1 MCFTNVNVDYTFCV
15 LNEEPP
21 EILEVYCSNV
31 SSNVMIID
39 WCTSIKDIVSVTVA
53 VKNISTGIETSV
65 CAEWS
70 GSSVT
75 STAVHMDH
83 SSTYNVT
90 VIVVLSN
97 CRQSV
102 SSAPHTFHGCGH
114 DFMMSTGFT
123 TIISPQ
129 PTNQHSTICIQPKH
143 LHL

>member
-1 MCFTNVNVDYTFCV
+1 
-15 LNEEPP
+15 
-21 EILEVYCSNV
+21 
-31 SSNVMIID
+31 MIID
-39 WCTSIKDIVSVTVA
+39 WCTSIKDIVSVTVT

-129 PTNQHSTICIQPKH
+129 PTKTTFYHLHSTKTSPSLSPSPTSSGSGAQAVEGIIAVIIGVKLYFFP
-143 LHL
+143 